1 MEAVEQGGELT
12 NYILIS
18 GEIVNFSQSVRVT
31 VRCHVGE
38 FRKEADLALPA
49 SSSFNEMITEVTDL
63 VGAPSVSRPWRIST
77 AGGRLVDPSAPL
89 SATQLVDGSVVLLSP
104 SEELPA
110 PVIRDSAEALI
121 ASGSEQSA
129 RGIVQLWVIGALI
142 ALGAVVGFVTP
153 THLSGSIALAGAS
166 IAVAATVLAVWHRGL
181 RLGWLIISAASLAAG
196 IGVAG
201 WPIDSARDF
210 SLGLYATALTCAL
223 VGLGCHVLNIAHVR
237 TTSAAV
243 LCAVFLVIAGLSVP
257 RSAGA
262 VIAAAVI
269 VLASAPGLAT
279 AVAGLRV
286 PQLPTAG
293 QDLSISDTPVDNVD
307 QRSQRAHFIYE
318 GLCLGLSMFTLPSLA
333 HVAITSA
340 TTPVVSTLLAL
351 MLCVSLL
358 LHAARHRQV
367 VVLWSLMV
375 LALAAALCAPVAVA
389 VADYHG
395 QVAVILWLAAS
406 IPLLAAV
413 TSPWWAPRIH
423 SASPTTLRWAERCE
437 AIALVLCLPMAAH
450 LAGLFEFIR
459 GLG

>member
-142 ALGAVVGFVTP
+142 ALGAVVGFLTP
-153 THLSGSIALAGAS
+153 THLAGSFVLAGAS
-166 IAVAATVLAVWHRGL
+166 IAVAAVVLAVWHRGL
-181 RLGWLIISAASLAAG
+181 QLGWLIISAASLAAG

-201 WPIDSARDF
+201 WPMDSAGDF
-210 SLGLYATALTCAL
+210 SLGLYAAALTCAL

-269 VLASAPGLAT
+269 ILASAPGLAT

-293 QDLSISDTPVDNVD
+293 QDLSVSDTPVDNVD
-307 QRSQRAHFIYE
+307 ERSQRAHFIYE
-318 GLCLGLSMFTLPSLA
+318 GLCLGLSMFTLPALV

-340 TTPVVSTLLAL
+340 TTPAVSTLLAL

-395 QVAVILWLAAS
+395 QVPVILWIVAS

-423 SASPTTLRWAERCE
+423 SASPTTLQWAERCE

-450 LAGLFEFIR
+450 LAGLFELIR